1 MFAVIR
7 TGGKQ
12 YRVAAADLIAIERLV
27 GEEGDAVAFGEVLL
41 VGGDGGVTV
50 GAPVVAG
57 ATVAGEIVGHR
68 RAPKIR
74 VFKKRRRQNS
84 KRVRGHRQHHTLV
97 RITEILT
104 DGRQPA
110 KAKPKAAPKAKRAAA
125 PAPAA
130 PAATAAP
137 SAPAA
142 TVADDLKKLSGV
154 GPVMEKK
161 LNALGVTTFAAIAAW
176 SADDVARVEDGLKAK
191 GKVAREGWMEQA
203 KALAAGKQ

>member
-110 KAKPKAAPKAKRAAA
+110 KAAPKAKRTAA